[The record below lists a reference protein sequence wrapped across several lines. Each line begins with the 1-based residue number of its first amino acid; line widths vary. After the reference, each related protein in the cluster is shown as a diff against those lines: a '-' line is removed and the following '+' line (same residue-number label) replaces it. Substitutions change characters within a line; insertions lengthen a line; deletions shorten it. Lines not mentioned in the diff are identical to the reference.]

1 MNTTTDQITVR
12 ATPITSEL
20 LESLSRRRSGK
31 YCDFKAIF
39 HCIPVDT
46 DRYCG
51 VVGDGDNG
59 CYEWFTFDRTSG
71 RGVLEVSDCGYG
83 IAEAALRDVLN
94 LEVPK

>member
-12 ATPITSEL
+12 ATPVTSEL

-39 HCIPVDT
+39 HCIHVDA

-59 CYEWFTFDRTSG
+59 CYEWFTFE
-71 RGVLEVSDCGYG
+71 RGVLLVSDCGYG

-94 LEVPK
+94 QEVPK